1 LALSRFCGFVL
12 LLCTNHKNA
21 LFWKNKSKFVSL
33 RRILP
38 ILSII
43 LLTAIHSE
51 GQTRDIPQQDG
62 PRILKFYPNP
72 AVSFIN
78 FEFQQDYDRNMSLVV
93 FNFLGRQVY
102 ESKNLN
108 ARTTI
113 DLSQY
118 SRGVYIFQLRNPE
131 GKIVESGKFQVAK

>member
-1 LALSRFCGFVL
+1 M
-12 LLCTNHKNA
+12 
-21 LFWKNKSKFVSL
+21 

-38 ILSII
+38 ILFII
-43 LLTAIHSE
+43 LVTAIHSE
-51 GQTRDIPQQDG
+51 GQSRDIPGQDA
-62 PRILKFYPNP
+62 PKILKFYPNP

-78 FEFQQDYDRNMSLVV
+78 FDFQQDYDKNMSLIV
-93 FNFLGRQVY
+93 FNFLGKQVH

-108 ARTTI
+108 VRTTI

-118 SRGVYIFQLRNPE
+118 TRGVYIFQLRNQE